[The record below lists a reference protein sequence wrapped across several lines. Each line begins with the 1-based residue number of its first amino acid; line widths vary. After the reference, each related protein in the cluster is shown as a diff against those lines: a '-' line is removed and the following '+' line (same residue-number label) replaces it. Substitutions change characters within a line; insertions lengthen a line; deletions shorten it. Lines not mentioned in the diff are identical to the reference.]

1 MTVKVQGF
9 VQVGKYYSVCR
20 SRCSVSSVA
29 EVKQYKL
36 LAKMPGMRQG
46 RRVQLSMICSYFHK
60 LASFFSNF
68 LRRKKHTFGLR
79 TISKVI
85 MKIKWF
91 TIAIHALV
99 WVLLLVIPYVSTDQ
113 VFNLFVPGSG
123 TVYLLLSLALSTLL
137 ILSFYFNY
145 YFLIPKY
152 LLVKKY
158 WLYFSLLLLAIATV
172 FFLSGA
178 LFFFSDFNPEA
189 LAKASPVIEKIIP
202 VIIIN
207 TISLWLLA
215 IVLSVLWTV
224 YNRLKQ
230 TEKEKLSAQIASL
243 KSQINPHF
251 LFNTLNNIYATTIDT
266 SPKAADMV
274 DKLSEMMRYTMKDT
288 QQDFVLLEDEINYIS
303 NFIELQKLRLDRS
316 VKLEYNSLENAPAL
330 QIAPMLLI
338 PFIENAFKHGV
349 NSEQKS
355 HIRIEITINKTEF
368 QLSVINNKVNVQQDI
383 SERSGLGIENTKHRL
398 DLIYP
403 SKHLLVI
410 NDTEKEF
417 FVSLYINLQ

>member
-1 MTVKVQGF
+1 M
-9 VQVGKYYSVCR
+9 
-20 SRCSVSSVA
+20 
-29 EVKQYKL
+29 
-36 LAKMPGMRQG
+36 
-46 RRVQLSMICSYFHK
+46 H
-60 LASFFSNF
+60 
-68 LRRKKHTFGLR
+68 
-79 TISKVI
+79 
-85 MKIKWF
+85 
-91 TIAIHALV
+91 AIV

-113 VFNLFVPGSG
+113 VFNSLDPASDVK
-123 TVYLLLSLALSTLL
+123 YLLLCLVLSTVL
-137 ILSFYFNY
+137 IATFYFNY
-145 YFLIPKY
+145 FFLIPQY

-158 WLYFSLLLLAIATV
+158 WLYFFFLLLAIATV
-172 FFLSGA
+172 LLLSGVI
-178 LFFFSDFNPEA
+178 FFFSDFNPEI
-189 LAKASPVIEKIIP
+189 LSKTNPTIEKIIP
-202 VIIIN
+202 VVIIN
-207 TISLWLLA
+207 AISLWLLSIA
-215 IVLSVLWTV
+215 SSILLAA

-251 LFNTLNNIYATTIDT
+251 LFNTLNNIYAIAIDT

-274 DKLSEMMRYTMKDT
+274 DKLSGMMRYTMKDT

-316 VKLEYNSLENAPAL
+316 VKLEYDILEYVPAL
-330 QIAPMLLI
+330 KIAPMMLI

-355 HIRIEITINKTEF
+355 YISIETTMNKTEF
-368 QLSVINNKVNVQQDI
+368 QLRVVNNKVNVQKDI

-398 DLIYP
+398 NLIYP

-417 FVSLYINLQ
+417 AVSLHINLL